1 MYTSLSESLSL
12 PLEYLKKTKKNYS
25 PLKKMM
31 LIFQRDRRE
40 VDPCSLR
47 SLQIP
52 NPPITIQEISGRPM
66 FNIKRGEQTRW
77 RTCKEVWKGKKAYF
91 PRRNLF
97 R

>member
-12 PLEYLKKTKKNYS
+12 PLEYLKKQKKNYS
-25 PLKKMM
+25 PPKKNDAY
-31 LIFQRDRRE
+31 ISE
-40 VDPCSLR
+40 GSKGSR
-47 SLQIP
+47 SLFIKKSTDTKSI
-52 NPPITIQEISGRPM
+52 NYHSGKQWQAM

>member
-12 PLEYLKKTKKNYS
+12 PLEYLKKNYS

-31 LIFQRDRRE
+31 LTFQRDRRE

-47 SLQIP
+47 RLQIP

-66 FNIKRGEQTRW
+66 FNIKRGEQTRL